1 MTVIAC
7 FCNVLFAVCFV
18 MRGATDGL
26 CCLDTKDFCPA
37 KSEQC
42 ERAVL
47 FSACHLSVLS
57 LKGCFELEFC
67 HIPQQQQ

>member
-7 FCNVLFAVCFV
+7 FCDVLFAVCFV
-18 MRGATDGL
+18 MRGATNGL

-37 KSEQC
+37 ESEQC